1 MRGCL
6 GLIVLSLVMG
16 VTAWFV
22 LPAALD
28 AAATASVSGAGF
40 NGTNTSVRI
49 EASPAQALSLHADAL
64 AIHSTNATFHELQM
78 AAVDVTLRDIGLLDR
93 TFASIDGTLT
103 GVHYQ
108 QPGGWT
114 FQASE
119 VTVSW
124 ARVSAR
130 LDIRL
135 SPADVRAVASSVGQA
150 SLGAAP
156 SQVVLSAPDRISLT
170 LGSQTIAGR
179 LSMDSQGGLD
189 LVPGTGAG
197 SSIALLRPTA
207 GLPLKLRSFEI
218 TAGGLD
224 VIATIDLRSLG

>member
-1 MRGCL
+1 MRGYL

-22 LPAALD
+22 LPTALD

-103 GVHYQ
+103 DVHYQ

-119 VTVSW
+119 VTVSG

-156 SQVVLSAPDRISLT
+156 SQVVLSGP
-170 LGSQTIAGR
+170 
-179 LSMDSQGGLD
+179 
-189 LVPGTGAG
+189 
-197 SSIALLRPTA
+197 
-207 GLPLKLRSFEI
+207 
-218 TAGGLD
+218 
-224 VIATIDLRSLG
+224 